1 MHIVEVADA
10 NGQVRIDTVYV
21 EEQTDPDYAV
31 QVLNDS
37 LWVDGGLNYAW
48 FVGGTLAVGGDSASH
63 VAQQTGQYHAVVT
76 DASGCQWNSDTV
88 LVVLN
93 VGMDE
98 AGQEE
103 LLLYPN
109 PTSDVL
115 HLSNRN
121 VPVLR
126 AVAMDVLGRSAEV
139 KVAGSNTIDV
149 SDLAPG
155 TWILVIGTGSGTT
168 YSRFV
173 KE

>member
-1 MHIVEVADA
+1 VTDA
-10 NGQVRIDTVYV
+10 NGQVRVDTVYV
-21 EEQTDPDYAV
+21 EELTDPDYAV

-37 LWVDGGLNYAW
+37 LWVEGGVSYAW
-48 FVGGTLAVGGDSASH
+48 VFDGSVSVGGDSASH

-98 AGQEE
+98 AGQQEP
-103 LLLYPN
+103 LLFPN
-109 PTSDVL
+109 PTRDVL
-115 HLSNRN
+115 RLSNLN
-121 VPVLR
+121 IPVLR

-139 KVAGSNTIDV
+139 KVTGSNTIDV
-149 SDLAPG
+149 GDLAPG
-155 TWILVIGTGSGTT
+155 TWMLVIGTGSGTT